1 MGTGYI
7 SMGENS
13 AKKGFPVLSMRSKVQ
28 GGVTMAVTFC
38 AIALFAV
45 LYHRYLV
52 PVYILCMILAVIE
65 LIGIEL
71 LLFWK
76 PRRFDISMTAIGLG
90 LVAFMVV
97 VSILVPWDIDSSDP
111 GSYEENMHYI
121 RDRGYSVLSFPD
133 QVPEDV
139 EGYDFEFRPDR
150 FSDKGHIYIEYCCT
164 QSAMAGY
171 QMKVEKMAVISPL
184 SIKESQ
190 SMNLNME
197 SQAKMAEAF
206 GLEELD
212 VSSFDFKVVLPDDI
226 DEHPNTQVYVMSC
239 ELDDEHP
246 NTEAILIDVENGW
259 VCFSRLF

>member
-13 AKKGFPVLSMRSKVQ
+13 ATKGFPVLSMRSKVQ

-52 PVYILCMILAVIE
+52 PVYILGMILAVIE

-76 PRRFDISMTAIGLG
+76 PRRFDISMTAISLG

-111 GSYEENMHYI
+111 GSYEGNMHYI
-121 RDRGYSVLSFPD
+121 RDRGYPVLSFPD

-139 EGYDFEFRPDR
+139 EGYEFEFRPDR
-150 FSDKGHIYIEYCCT
+150 FSDKGHVYVEYCCT

-171 QMKVEKMAVISPL
+171 QMKVEKMAVISSL
-184 SIKESQ
+184 SVKESQ
-190 SMNLNME
+190 SMNLDME
-197 SQAKMAEAF
+197 SQSKMAEAF
-206 GLEELD
+206 GLEELNMT
-212 VSSFDFKVVLPDDI
+212 SFDFKVVLPEDI

-239 ELDDEHP
+239 ELNSEHP